1 MQASVQR
8 ILALKEK
15 WVDGMPEGGFDFD
28 AARRE
33 NEALLQKTITEV
45 HRPRRRAA
53 RTGERA
59 AGASAARPTAR
70 RMWGMWMPAR
80 RTASA
85 TVWHGR
91 CMAARR
97 PCSRSPGREEIAA
110 LVELARRHTSAV
122 VGTFNGR
129 LRRGQL
135 ELVARLAEAGV
146 PTVAGGAAR
155 PYDLAGLPESV
166 WTLAAFEYTE
176 QSIRAVGARAAR
188 RGRTN
193 RKAARDFMSGEE
205 KMPDMRYA
213 AGMDGGGTK
222 TVLEARAPDG
232 RVLLRE
238 RFGPLNLNSAAAQA
252 VRETMPGLYGCVG
265 APARRPGGLVPRCA
279 SAARASAIRRHARC
293 WSKCCVGADT
303 GARFF

>member
-1 MQASVQR
+1 MMRHAGRTRRCCKRPSQR
-8 ILALKEK
+8 CTA
-15 WVDGMPEGGFDFD
+15 
-28 AARRE
+28 
-33 NEALLQKTITEV
+33 
-45 HRPRRRAA
+45 RRRAA
-53 RTGERA
+53 ALGSAPLCIGCPAYRTSLVGNVDAGETNRF
-59 AGASAARPTAR
+59 GD
-70 RMWGMWMPAR
+70 GM
-80 RTASA
+80 
-85 TVWHGR
+85 HGR

-97 PCSRSPGREEIAA
+97 LCNRSRAGRDRGVGRTGAA
-110 LVELARRHTSAV
+110 VYLGRGRNLQR
-122 VGTFNGR
+122 R

-146 PTVAGGAAR
+146 PTVAVGAAR
-155 PYDLAGLPESV
+155 PVRSGGPARKRVDAGG
-166 WTLAAFEYTE
+166 
-176 QSIRAVGARAAR
+176 IRVYGAEHSGGCARAAR

-265 APARRPGGLVPRCA
+265 APARRPGGLCRAVRRQRGRQQ
-279 SAARASAIRRHARC
+279 SAGTRAA
-293 WSKCCVGADT
+293 GANAAPVRIP